1 MKTLRESIY
10 ESLIVENLGLNFN
23 LLDIF
28 NAKSK
33 LEFDKMFDD
42 LSKALIKNGEKPVF
56 ETPNFANNELNVK
69 IKKEGKRSY
78 ILLKKAEDRSNDVN
92 ANCFKYDYTENSGN
106 AIYFGGMRFAQI
118 LFWNDEENKVE
129 NTLYMKM
136 SQPLGFKDIRFN
148 PSVDELYYMSSEF
161 ENNIKKLDKLRTK

>member
-1 MKTLRESIY
+1 MKSLKDTIVESI
-10 ESLIVENLGLNFN
+10 IVEALGINFD

-33 LEFDKMFDD
+33 SEFDKMFDD
-42 LSKALIKNGEKPVF
+42 LSKALIKNGEKPTF
-56 ETPNFANNELNVK
+56 ETPKFISDELNVK
-69 IKKEGKRSY
+69 IKKDGKKSY
-78 ILLKKAEDRSNDVN
+78 ILLKKAEDRSNDLN

-118 LFWNDEENKVE
+118 LFWNDKENKVE
-129 NTLYMKM
+129 NTLYMSM

-148 PSVDELYYMSSEF
+148 PNNDELYYLPNEF
-161 ENNIKKLDKLRTK
+161 ESANKKLGRLRTR